1 MIKRFDKNKKAQI
14 KLSFGM
20 IFSIIIIIFILTF
33 AFWGIKKVMG
43 IQQSALISKFESDF
57 QDDITTMWSG
67 PQGQQTVSYTLPNK
81 IEGVC
86 ITESNYE
93 DMYFL
98 PISSRVASV
107 NLLHVNFEKT
117 VENNNGQDLCFK
129 NVEGKVEITLK
140 KEFGETLVTIVKI

>member
-1 MIKRFDKNKKAQI
+1 MKKRFGKKAQI

-57 QDDITTMWSG
+57 QDDITTMWNG
-67 PQGQQTVSYTLPNK
+67 PQGQQTVTYSVPNK

-86 ITESNYE
+86 IENSQYE
-93 DMYFL
+93 NLYFI
-98 PISSRVASV
+98 PIDSKVASV
-107 NLLHVNFEKT
+107 KLLHIDLEKT
-117 VENNNGQDLCFK
+117 IENNNGQDLCFK